1 MKTITLL
8 LLTFALVQTD
18 SNGQNRFDK
27 QIDIIATM
35 SVAGKEYQIQIQTS
49 IDSIKIITRI
59 LESLSPKIEDDSEYK
74 NIREQLLSKTLD
86 LKDQEISRLI
96 KRLKEIS
103 DSYKIFTEE
112 MISIP
117 NQHELQFLKQIENVF
132 ASPTDSLTKEQRS
145 IITFDGTFSQFK
157 LTDSQGI
164 REFNLRFPS
173 GPNYPEIQN
182 LLKTTKYIIKLR
194 TKNEKISMY
203 QF

>member
-8 LLTFALVQTD
+8 LLTFAHVQTD
-18 SNGQNRFDK
+18 SNGQNRFYK
-27 QIDIIATM
+27 QIDIIATT

-74 NIREQLLSKTLD
+74 NIREQLLSKPLD

-132 ASPTDSLTKEQRS
+132 ASPTDSLTKEQQS
-145 IITFDGTFSQFK
+145 IITFDGTFNQFK

-164 REFNLRFPS
+164 
-173 GPNYPEIQN
+173 
-182 LLKTTKYIIKLR
+182 
-194 TKNEKISMY
+194 
-203 QF
+203 